1 MSRNPARARPLSA
14 NVKRLMRLSRAVPN
28 DSGVEKVARDF
39 TNRDLAY
46 CDLQG
51 SIFMAAADKGLAM
64 SRFAP
69 MYMNSQ
75 LAGVVDYSF
84 SVAGGME
91 EDNLSNYLRVP
102 LLLKSP
108 ALIVDTVV
116 WLDEIVRTASPYEN
130 VNLAIVRA
138 LENGPENEGPVGDAT
153 EPSRDAD
160 TVTPGPD
167 APESD
172 PPKPDGP
179 PGSEANNN
187 DAASDDA
194 GQALKTMT
202 DEYEYAYWLGYIYRC
217 ECLMHEESSR
227 MVYGAF
233 SEAFMHDF
241 YEKLAIGDET
251 NLVDCAPEICRRLDA
266 LLVGRLWK

>member
-14 NVKRLMRLSRAVPN
+14 NVKRLMRLSRAIPN
-28 DSGVEKVARDF
+28 GSGVEKVARDF

-51 SIFMAAADKGLAM
+51 SIFMAAADKGLVM

-108 ALIVDTVV
+108 ALIVDTVI

-153 EPSRDAD
+153 EPSRDTD
-160 TVTPGPD
+160 TDTPGADAPEPDAPPESD

-172 PPKPDGP
+172 PAKPHGPAESDPLKPDTTNP
-179 PGSEANNN
+179 DASEN
-187 DAASDDA
+187 A

-202 DEYEYAYWLGYIYRC
+202 DEYEYAYWLGYIYR
-217 ECLMHEESSR
+217 
-227 MVYGAF
+227 
-233 SEAFMHDF
+233 
-241 YEKLAIGDET
+241 
-251 NLVDCAPEICRRLDA
+251 
-266 LLVGRLWK
+266 